1 MATEREEKGGSVH
14 RHEPVVSTCL
24 HAAKSNHAARVHV
37 TAVEDEAQ
45 SGKAQSGKEETG
57 AQQRLQVEERRRSGK
72 AAMKKAFA
80 AAAARRLAARG
91 CATGRQAPALAALM
105 RGVGTSHPAHEL
117 RSTPEVVSI
126 PPHPVSEVAASSASP
141 LKMPGPIILS
151 LADDAGWLFLRLAG
165 GLPPP
170 GGACSSKSWSCWRRL

>member
-1 MATEREEKGGSVH
+1 M
-14 RHEPVVSTCL
+14 
-24 HAAKSNHAARVHV
+24 

-72 AAMKKAFA
+72 AAKKKAFA

-105 RGVGTSHPAHEL
+105 RGVGTSHPAHGGRWGGQLLDEG
-117 RSTPEVVSI
+117 
-126 PPHPVSEVAASSASP
+126 ASSDK
-141 LKMPGPIILS
+141 LIIKE
-151 LADDAGWLFLRLAG
+151 D
-165 GLPPP
+165 
-170 GGACSSKSWSCWRRL
+170 C

>member
-1 MATEREEKGGSVH
+1 VH
-14 RHEPVVSTCL
+14 REPVVSTCL

-72 AAMKKAFA
+72 AAKKKAFA

-126 PPHPVSEVAASSASP
+126 PPC
-141 LKMPGPIILS
+141 
-151 LADDAGWLFLRLAG
+151 
-165 GLPPP
+165 LPPCRYRECP
-170 GGACSSKSWSCWRRL
+170 CGKGALVISFSSGISAWMSWNALPVFSRLVTMDCHPFTISPPTKGLSSWIPKSKL